1 MTFESG
7 DSLSAISNQQSAI
20 SNQQAAISKRQAAST
35 KRQAA
40 RCEGQ
45 REPGMTND
53 LRLMAFS
60 LVNGGR
66 QRETDLFE
74 GLRRS

>member
-1 MTFESG
+1 
-7 DSLSAISNQQSAI
+7 
-20 SNQQAAISKRQAAST
+20 
-35 KRQAA
+35 
-40 RCEGQ
+40 
-45 REPGMTND
+45 MTND